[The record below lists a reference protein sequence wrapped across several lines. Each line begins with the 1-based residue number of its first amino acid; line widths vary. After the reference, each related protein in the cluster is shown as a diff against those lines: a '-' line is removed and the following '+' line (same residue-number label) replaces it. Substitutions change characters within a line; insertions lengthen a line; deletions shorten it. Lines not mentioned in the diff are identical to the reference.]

1 MGDQNNAPA
10 LMKVLPGANN
20 LFLGNVGIGIP
31 YPNSSLSSMPPGL
44 AVAGNASVQGAVS
57 TNEGVISPNY
67 IFSNNYLG
75 TWSGATISGSKVSM
89 EGVDIKSTGL
99 PGNMFLKTTGEG
111 TAVWDVI
118 EDHEIFFDNH
128 FVDGDLTVIGDI
140 IEYSSGGVVY
150 SKTSV
155 FSKSLTSG
163 SNTLNTFS
171 KEQFKTAKYVVSL
184 VSGTSRTAC
193 EILVAHNGTNA
204 EGTTYGIVDCQVTSL
219 LTDISVSVG
228 DSTIDLV
235 ITASSDCTA
244 TVNGV
249 AHY

>member
-1 MGDQNNAPA
+1 MGEENRAPA
-10 LMKVLPGANN
+10 LMRVHSGANN
-20 LFLGNVGIGIP
+20 LFLGNIGIGIP
-31 YPNSSLSSMPPGL
+31 HPTPPLSSTPPGIT
-44 AVAGNASVQGAVS
+44 VAGNVSASGTIN
-57 TNEGVISPNY
+57 TNEGIVSPNY

-75 TWSGATISGSKVSM
+75 NWTGAPISGSKVSV
-89 EGVDIKSTGL
+89 EGVDIKSTDQPVNL
-99 PGNMFLKTTGEG
+99 FLKTTGEG
-111 TAVWDVI
+111 TAVWDAI

-140 IEYSSGGVVY
+140 VEYAADGVIY

-155 FSKSLTSG
+155 FSKALVSG
-163 SNTLNTFS
+163 ANTLNTFS
-171 KEQFKTAKYVVSL
+171 KDQFKTAKYVVSL
-184 VSGTSRTAC
+184 VAGTSRTAC

-204 EGTTYGIVDCQVTSL
+204 EGTTYGIVDCQTTSL

-228 DSTIDLV
+228 ANTIDLI
-235 ITASSDCTA
+235 ITVSSDCTA